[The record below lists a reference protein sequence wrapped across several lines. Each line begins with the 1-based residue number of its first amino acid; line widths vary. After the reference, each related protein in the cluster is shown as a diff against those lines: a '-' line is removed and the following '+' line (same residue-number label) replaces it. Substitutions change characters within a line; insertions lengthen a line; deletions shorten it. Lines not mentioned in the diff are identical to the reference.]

1 MALLV
6 PDFITR
12 DATTIVNEM
21 VADYELKTGRTL
33 EPAQVETLLINGF
46 AYRELLL
53 RNQIQDAAL
62 QNLVEYARFPML
74 DHLGVLVG
82 VTRLPAELAE
92 TTLLLTLVGGHG
104 DVVIPAGLRVS
115 STDGRAVFELVED
128 TTVLTTDD
136 TVSATFIAQT
146 DGKLSNDYAIGTV
159 SVILDPQPYLATASN
174 TSVTVGGSDEEID
187 EQLRDRIKLAPSAFS
202 NAGSY
207 KAYEFWTKS
216 TSPLIID
223 VAVTNPIPGTVEIFP
238 LMANLATTPT
248 EILDTV
254 YAVLNAD
261 KIRPL
266 TDTVLVTSPT
276 SVDTSITVG
285 LILYDGAVQGDVL
298 PVVIANLEAFRD
310 GRRKLLGQDVVID
323 QIKALCMIDGVYKAN
338 VTVPAT
344 DLVISETQ
352 FANITSINVTIT
364 GTNVG

>member
-1 MALLV
+1 
-6 PDFITR
+6 
-12 DATTIVNEM
+12 
-21 VADYELKTGRTL
+21 
-33 EPAQVETLLINGF
+33 
-46 AYRELLL
+46 
-53 RNQIQDAAL
+53 
-62 QNLVEYARFPML
+62 
-74 DHLGVLVG
+74 
-82 VTRLPAELAE
+82 
-92 TTLLLTLVGGHG
+92 
-104 DVVIPAGLRVS
+104 
-115 STDGRAVFELVED
+115 
-128 TTVLTTDD
+128 
-136 TVSATFIAQT
+136 
-146 DGKLSNDYAIGTV
+146 
-159 SVILDPQPYLATASN
+159 
-174 TSVTVGGSDEEID
+174 
-187 EQLRDRIKLAPSAFS
+187 
-202 NAGSY
+202 
-207 KAYEFWTKS
+207 
-216 TSPLIID
+216 
-223 VAVTNPIPGTVEIFP
+223 
-238 LMANLATTPT
+238 MANLATTPT